1 MYFITKLHFPIFPRH
16 LQRFWGASGDFW
28 QALWD
33 RLLDVTGEDPFT
45 FWVYGKDY
53 FVEWCNALFEDRL
66 SHISRQAWNCLSMNV
81 LHGSADMDANI
92 KLYLIYLVPAGH
104 FAAVHVVAVCIF
116 KLMQLAVWRSVFRLS
131 VLISY
136 PEKPPLAETMMLRKM
151 EQLSSLLTFYFV
163 CVCSTC

>member
-53 FVEWCNALFEDRL
+53 SVEWCNALFEDP
-66 SHISRQAWNCLSMNV
+66 SVSYKQA
-81 LHGSADMDANI
+81 GT
-92 KLYLIYLVPAGH
+92 KLPKY
-104 FAAVHVVAVCIF
+104 
-116 KLMQLAVWRSVFRLS
+116 
-131 VLISY
+131 
-136 PEKPPLAETMMLRKM
+136 E
-151 EQLSSLLTFYFV
+151 
-163 CVCSTC
+163 CVTRVS